1 VPCLACRRASRI
13 NRSAPSRSDPIG
25 PFAYGEDDVILATRI
40 ADHVALALAH
50 EQLAEEGRRAAQ
62 AQERANLLEQRVH
75 TLVEEL
81 ERRGGHRA
89 LGESAPWKQALVH
102 ATKVAKTDTTV
113 LITGESGPQPHPSF
127 IGVFCPAAL
136 SERDRAVAGTGQSD
150 ERMS

>member
-1 VPCLACRRASRI
+1 MVRTTSSSRRGSPITSRWRWLTNSWPRRA
-13 NRSAPSRSDPIG
+13 
-25 PFAYGEDDVILATRI
+25 DV
-40 ADHVALALAH
+40 
-50 EQLAEEGRRAAQ
+50 RRRRRN
-62 AQERANLLEQRVH
+62 ERNLLEQRVH

-102 ATKVAKTDTTV
+102 ATKVANTDTTV